1 MNTKVNL
8 IVCLTPNT
16 TKCLSVLKSQLKGA
30 MCLVLYLY
38 FLVSNVVLITFATV
52 FLRLFH
58 SNIVLHL
65 KDRLAVEEN

>member
-16 TKCLSVLKSQLKGA
+16 TKSVLKSQLKGA